1 MLKIGL
7 FSKLSRVSIRMLR
20 YYDEIGLLHPAYID
34 PESDYRYYRED
45 QLPQIGWI
53 TALRDMGFS
62 LADVCRMTEIGHD
75 AEKLAPY
82 FEARRRELEADAAK
96 TARQLLLLESA
107 RNRLGKEDIMQ
118 YNVTIKTIPERYAA
132 CVHTIIPRYSEEG
145 SVWKT
150 LCEETDGMRLV
161 PDEPCYC
168 AVTFLDGEYKER
180 DVEIEAWKTVKG
192 SYPDTAHVKFRTLP
206 AVTVAS
212 CTFRGPYERIGEVY
226 AAIAAWIADNG
237 YECDGP
243 MFNIYHVSP
252 HRTLKNSSPKPAT
265 RCANNKAFAR
275 SAEKAP
281 RIMACMIRG
290 AAFQRMR
297 TRLLPAVLLGAA
309 VDGEDGAQGDQ
320 RVLRVEYLQCVTVAE
335 GQEGAGNGRDAAA
348 VLRDLVVQTHKV
360 ALNLPA
366 QLVQRIAAGKERKIP
381 RQVVFPPADGQRIGT
396 RQRKRHVL
404 HGGGLPPGGV
414 LHDQLFAEIEKL
426 AVRAVD
432 KVLVFVPDIK
442 VVKRQK
448 FLF

>member
-226 AAIAAWIADNG
+226 AAIAAWNATAR
-237 YECDGP
+237 C
-243 MFNIYHVSP
+243 STSTTSARTK
-252 HRTLKNSSPKPAT
+252 HRTLKNSSPKPAA

-297 TRLLPAVLLGAA
+297 TRPLPAVLLGAA

-320 RVLRVEYLQCVTVAE
+320 RVLRVEYL
-335 GQEGAGNGRDAAA
+335 
-348 VLRDLVVQTHKV
+348 
-360 ALNLPA
+360 
-366 QLVQRIAAGKERKIP
+366 
-381 RQVVFPPADGQRIGT
+381 
-396 RQRKRHVL
+396 
-404 HGGGLPPGGV
+404 
-414 LHDQLFAEIEKL
+414 
-426 AVRAVD
+426 
-432 KVLVFVPDIK
+432 
-442 VVKRQK
+442 
-448 FLF
+448 